1 MPTVPI
7 IITGSGTSAVAA
19 FEEVG
24 ASAKTSA
31 ATTKAAMA
39 DASAG
44 STSLTGALSKVGVV
58 GGAALLGAGVEAL
71 HLADSM
77 DKATNSIAANAGI
90 SQASAK
96 KIGDA
101 FLQTGGQTIFTG
113 IQMAQAF
120 ATVAGQL
127 GQLNGKAL
135 TTAQALTIETS
146 AATLA
151 EAAHVSLGAATSSL
165 AGVLGAFHQPISAA
179 TEDINILYK
188 GGVLTG
194 MGVEGLSASIAKFAA
209 GLGAVKPPLSGMVG
223 LIDDLVAHGETG
235 RKAVSAITTGMTGL
249 VVPTAAATKAQK
261 EYNVTVVD
269 AQGKM
274 LPLTYIIGELQR
286 ATDGMGTQQALAT
299 LKALGLGTASL
310 KLLDTIRSGPAALQA
325 YTDAVSKHGAAAL
338 AAQKSTANLDDEFKK
353 AKAAVED
360 LVTEFG
366 QKLLP
371 VITTVIS
378 KVAEVV
384 QWFEQHRTAAI
395 ALGAVIGGVLTVAI
409 GLWTAGLVS
418 NAAAMLA
425 SVAPATAFGSAM
437 TSASLALSRVGPTA
451 VTSAATTT
459 AAMTDIAASADAMAA
474 DVSLAAAKADEIG
487 REERR

>member
-77 DKATNSIAANAGI
+77 DKATGSIAANAGI
-90 SQASAK
+90 SAAAAK

-151 EAAHVSLGAATSSL
+151 EAAHISLGAATSSL
-165 AGVLGAFHQPISAA
+165 
-179 TEDINILYK
+179 
-188 GGVLTG
+188 
-194 MGVEGLSASIAKFAA
+194 
-209 GLGAVKPPLSGMVG
+209 
-223 LIDDLVAHGETG
+223 
-235 RKAVSAITTGMTGL
+235 
-249 VVPTAAATKAQK
+249 
-261 EYNVTVVD
+261 
-269 AQGKM
+269 
-274 LPLTYIIGELQR
+274 
-286 ATDGMGTQQALAT
+286 
-299 LKALGLGTASL
+299 
-310 KLLDTIRSGPAALQA
+310 RS
-325 YTDAVSKHGAAAL
+325 
-338 AAQKSTANLDDEFKK
+338 
-353 AKAAVED
+353 
-360 LVTEFG
+360 
-366 QKLLP
+366 
-371 VITTVIS
+371 
-378 KVAEVV
+378 
-384 QWFEQHRTAAI
+384 
-395 ALGAVIGGVLTVAI
+395 
-409 GLWTAGLVS
+409 
-418 NAAAMLA
+418 
-425 SVAPATAFGSAM
+425 
-437 TSASLALSRVGPTA
+437 
-451 VTSAATTT
+451 
-459 AAMTDIAASADAMAA
+459 
-474 DVSLAAAKADEIG
+474 
-487 REERR
+487 EEH